1 MAGETLYSSN
11 ITVAAAVDA
20 EIVPMFTS
28 ASIMAGLV
36 APFAVGM
43 ANTNAK
49 RLPKSGSITAS
60 VVSESNAAS
69 PQVLTDTSVLLTLQK
84 AVVVTKPTIEAVRFA
99 TNGTN
104 VQRHAALSA
113 QACSVKFDTDAL
125 ALATSVTLNVDTG
138 AAATVAGLQQAAYS
152 VRNGNIPY
160 SNLAF
165 VGNYKQLYQIE
176 GDIRSS
182 GNAIYGNP
190 NFSLGAVNSTQA
202 RMGFKGQLF
211 GVDLYETGVN
221 ATASSNNVG
230 LVFNPQLAIAA
241 LYPAGSAPGFET
253 SISEELGFLESVS
266 FIKTIMWYQVALYND
281 AAACRL
287 LSDV

>member
-1 MAGETLYSSN
+1 MANETQYSN
-11 ITVAAAVDA
+11 AVTVAAAVDA

-28 ASIMAGLV
+28 AAIMAGLV

-43 ANTNAK
+43 ENTNAK
-49 RLPKSGSITAS
+49 KLPKSGSITAS
-60 VVSESNAAS
+60 VVNEAAAAT
-69 PQVLTDTSVLLTLQK
+69 PQTLSDTSVSLTLQK
-84 AVVVTKPTIEAVRFA
+84 AVVVTKPTIEAVKFA
-99 TNGTN
+99 QLSTN
-104 VQRHAALSA
+104 VARHAALAA
-113 QACSVKFDTDAL
+113 QACATKFDTDAL

-138 AAATVAGLQQAAYS
+138 ASATVAGLQQAGYS
-152 VRNGNIPY
+152 VRNKNIPY
-160 SNLAF
+160 SNLVF

-190 NFSLGAVNSTQA
+190 NFSLQAVNSAQP
-202 RMGFKGQLF
+202 RQGFKGQLF
-211 GVDLYETGVN
+211 GIDLYETGLN
-221 ATASSNNVG
+221 ATASGNNVG

-281 AAACRL
+281 DAACRL
-287 LSDV
+287 LSDS